1 MKAMIHHGAWTFGME
16 YIKDN
21 DLFEFLNKK
30 IYNNSLVL
38 HSKRINSRGL
48 WEQYHSQFKFKK
60 SIIIGYKDGS
70 PMKTG
75 LLVW

>member
-30 IYNNSLVL
+30 NL
-38 HSKRINSRGL
+38 
-48 WEQYHSQFKFKK
+48 
-60 SIIIGYKDGS
+60 
-70 PMKTG
+70 
-75 LLVW
+75 